1 MDGWRDR
8 SSFDDLVQSERA
20 PARFT
25 NLQKFSS
32 DSNALAFQG
41 PRYDLHFFLF
51 FYSNYGSGE
60 QLAVVFCRNC
70 DWYIAARLFRCR
82 LPLQTDRGN
91 ERFRRPTKFSA
102 NISRLFFEQ
111 QRV

>member
-32 DSNALAFQG
+32 DSNALASQG

-51 FYSNYGSGE
+51 FSI
-60 QLAVVFCRNC
+60 RT
-70 DWYIAARLFRCR
+70 
-82 LPLQTDRGN
+82 TDRENSLQWYSVEIAIG
-91 ERFRRPTKFSA
+91 
-102 NISRLFFEQ
+102 I
-111 QRV
+111 

>member
-41 PRYDLHFFLF
+41 PRYDLHIFLFFLF
-51 FYSNYGSGE
+51 ELRIGRTACSGILSKLRMVHSGSFVSMSSPVG
-60 QLAVVFCRNC
+60 
-70 DWYIAARLFRCR
+70 D
-82 LPLQTDRGN
+82 
-91 ERFRRPTKFSA
+91 
-102 NISRLFFEQ
+102 
-111 QRV
+111 

>member
-41 PRYDLHFFLF
+41 PRYDLHFFSFFLF
-51 FYSNYGSGE
+51 ELRIGGTACNGVLSKLR
-60 QLAVVFCRNC
+60 LAYNGT
-70 DWYIAARLFRCR
+70 I
-82 LPLQTDRGN
+82 
-91 ERFRRPTKFSA
+91 
-102 NISRLFFEQ
+102 ISMSSP
-111 QRV
+111 VGD